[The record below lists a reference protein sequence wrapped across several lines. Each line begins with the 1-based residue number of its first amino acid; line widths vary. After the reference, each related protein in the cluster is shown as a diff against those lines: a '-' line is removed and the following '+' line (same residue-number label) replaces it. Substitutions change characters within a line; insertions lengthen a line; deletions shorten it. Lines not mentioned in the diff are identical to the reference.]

1 MRLTCPARS
10 RRRSAIRPLGDERAV
25 EPNKRH
31 HVGDSAERHVVDERE
46 QVGLGTGLGPEAAGA
61 QHAVHRHHGHEGEPN
76 GGEMPEAGEIVAPV
90 RIDDGDRGRQHFVGL
105 MVVDHDHVDAERL
118 GLRQRLD

>member
-1 MRLTCPARS
+1 MA
-10 RRRSAIRPLGDERAV
+10 
-25 EPNKRH
+25 
-31 HVGDSAERHVVDERE
+31 
-46 QVGLGTGLGPEAAGA
+46 
-61 QHAVHRHHGHEGEPN
+61 
-76 GGEMPEAGEIVAPV
+76 EAGEIVAPV